1 MLLVGVDDMNA
12 LFGWK
17 AKLCRELLQSGVAKQ
32 QSGLS
37 LTPSDESR
45 QHFPAAIDPSAQL
58 CRSCGPV
65 PLIDAPTQR

>member
-1 MLLVGVDDMNA
+1 MLLVGLDDMNA

-45 QHFPAAIDPSAQL
+45 QHFPAAIDPSAQFL
-58 CRSCGPV
+58 PGGSPV
-65 PLIDAPTQR
+65 SLIDAPT